1 MLVHALMGNP
11 VSSSL
16 SPAIHGF
23 IYSRLGLE
31 AFYVPLRVS
40 PKRLM
45 HAVEVAR
52 EAFNGFNVTI
62 PYKAA
67 IIDYLDSVD
76 EEARLVGA
84 VNAVAVRGGEA
95 VGHNTDAPAIAELIE
110 ERGIK
115 CGSALIIGAGGA
127 ARAALFALRGK
138 CSSAVVAD
146 RSRERG
152 EATAALGRS
161 LGIDVDVIGFT
172 DRGSA
177 AARVD
182 LVINATPLGMYV
194 DEDPLD
200 PNSLA
205 AGGPA
210 IIDLAYAREGTR
222 LSRAA
227 RALGLPVVDGLDVL
241 IRQAIKSEEL
251 WLGRGVEVADED
263 IRSAVEVVGGGGR

>member
-16 SPAIHGF
+16 SPAIHNF

-31 AFYVPLRVS
+31 AFYVPLQVS

-52 EAFNGFNVTI
+52 EALNGFNVTI

-67 IIDYLDSVD
+67 VIDYLDSVD
-76 EEARLVGA
+76 EEAKLIGA
-84 VNAVAVRGGEA
+84 VNAVAVRNGEA
-95 VGHNTDAPAIAELIE
+95 VGHNTDAPAIAELID

-127 ARAALFALRGK
+127 ARAALFALRGR
-138 CSSAVVAD
+138 CSSVVVAD

-152 EATAALGRS
+152 EAMEALARS
-161 LGIDVDVIGFT
+161 LGIAVEAIGFAE
-172 DRGSA
+172 RGSA

-200 PNSLA
+200 PSALA
-205 AGGPA
+205 VGGPA
-210 IIDLAYAREGTR
+210 VIDLAYAREGTR

-227 RALGLPVVDGLDVL
+227 RAAGLPVVDGLDVL

-251 WLGRGVEVADED
+251 WLGRGLVGVADED
-263 IRSAVEVVGGGGR
+263 IRRAVVGGGGR